1 MLKKILLTLLLVSSL
16 FAMDARLN
24 QNVHAKNLYQMATQE
39 NNADAAFD
47 LGIFYSETLKDYKEA
62 IVWYEK
68 AYKMGTSGAA
78 YNLGYL
84 YKNDLKNY
92 KKAEEWYLKAIEQND
107 PKTPGALGLLYKNH
121 FKDYPK
127 AIKWYKKAYEI
138 GDIGGAFNLGNLY
151 KNHFKDYKNAI
162 AWYKKGAKKGDFDS
176 INNLGGAYHKL
187 KDNISASAYIL
198 ALLAYGEPKKEIFN
212 FLKNDWKIDEATLK
226 KAYQLQKTLDIPKHY
241 YDAELEENPT
251 SKTTNPRGQR

>member
-16 FAMDARLN
+16 FAMDTRLN
-24 QNVHAKNLYQMATQE
+24 SYPQGKEYYEAAERGDPDAMFNLGLVYKN
-39 NNADAAFD
+39 F
-47 LGIFYSETLKDYKEA
+47 IKDYQESLY
-62 IVWYEK
+62 WYEK
-68 AYKMGTSGAA
+68 AYKRGASGAA
-78 YNLGYL
+78 HNLGIL
-84 YKNDLKNY
+84 YKESLKDY

-107 PKTPGALGLLYKNH
+107 KDTPAALGLLYKNH

-138 GDIGGAFNLGNLY
+138 GDMGGALGLGYLY
-151 KNHFKDYKNAI
+151 DVTLKNTKEGIK
-162 AWYKKGAKKGDFDS
+162 WYKKAAQGGHANA
-176 INNLGGAYHKL
+176 INNLNKTYANQGNPLLSAAYVLAMVNYGYAKEEVFNHL
-187 KDNISASAYIL
+187 KDDRKLSD
-198 ALLAYGEPKKEIFN
+198 EEI
-212 FLKNDWKIDEATLK
+212 K

>member
-16 FAMDARLN
+16 FAMDVRLN

-39 NNADAAFD
+39 NNGDAAFD

-68 AYKMGTSGAA
+68 AYKMGASGAA

-121 FKDYPK
+121 FKDYQK

-138 GDIGGAFNLGNLY
+138 GDMGGANGLGYLY
-151 KNHFKDYKNAI
+151 DVTLKNTEEGIK
-162 AWYKKGAKKGDFDS
+162 WYKKAAQGGHANA
-176 INNLGGAYHKL
+176 INNLNKTYANQGNPLLSAAYVLAMVNYGYTKEEVFNHL
-187 KDNISASAYIL
+187 KDDRKLSD
-198 ALLAYGEPKKEIFN
+198 EEI
-212 FLKNDWKIDEATLK
+212 K
-226 KAYQLQKTLDIPKHY
+226 KAYCTRAFHLATPRISTWPPCASTLSHR
-241 YDAELEENPT
+241 AH
-251 SKTTNPRGQR
+251 

>member
-1 MLKKILLTLLLVSSL
+1 
-16 FAMDARLN
+16 
-24 QNVHAKNLYQMATQE
+24 
-39 NNADAAFD
+39 
-47 LGIFYSETLKDYKEA
+47 
-62 IVWYEK
+62 
-68 AYKMGTSGAA
+68 MGASGAA

-107 PKTPGALGLLYKNH
+107 IKTPRALGLLYEEKYQ
-121 FKDYPK
+121 DYQK

-138 GDIGGAFNLGNLY
+138 GDIGGATNLGYLY
-151 KNHFKDYKNAI
+151 NVTLKNTEEGI
-162 AWYKKGAKKGDFDS
+162 RWYKKAAKGGDGDA
-176 INNLGGAYHKL
+176 INNLSQVYYEKKDLVTATAYV
-187 KDNISASAYIL
+187 L
-198 ALLAYGEPKKEIFN
+198 ATINYGFTKEESFDY
-212 FLKNDWKIDEATLK
+212 LKNDWKIDEATLK